1 MPALIARIMLKDQ
14 IEFFQWKIQSVD
26 ITPESPD
33 ILLQSFQ
40 AHQQIFSYILKALLK
55 CVLACERLAV
65 IR

>member
-40 AHQQIFSYILKALLK
+40 AHQPDLFIYFESFFKM
-55 CVLACERLAV
+55 CFGV
-65 IR
+65 

>member
-1 MPALIARIMLKDQ
+1 MLILLKDR

-40 AHQQIFSYILKALLK
+40 AHQPRSFHIF
-55 CVLACERLAV
+55 
-65 IR
+65 